1 MTADNQFL
9 VHWLAAVAI
18 VVALVGWYASTA
30 DGREPI
36 CATDSRWPCP
46 GEKR

>member
-1 MTADNQFL
+1 MDDDDTFL
-9 VHWLAAVAI
+9 ARWMA
-18 VVALVGWYASTA
+18 VVAVLVALTCWFASTA